1 MSLCI
6 QCGKEVD
13 NQGAKE
19 KKFCTDS
26 CRYTFHNKNKK
37 KKWTLKSL
45 ASHYRKTGEY
55 LPEAE
60 ALEEIYIMSIADEIE
75 HKHQSYIESPE
86 FFTDEFPLSLEN
98 RINIEIGIW
107 QANNGFVRPF
117 TQLIKELK

>member
-1 MSLCI
+1 MSLCV

-55 LPEAE
+55 LPEAK
-60 ALEEIYIMSIADEIE
+60 ALEEIHLMTIAERIE
-75 HKHQSYIESPE
+75 TKYNKLKLD
-86 FFTDEFPLSLEN
+86 FTSDLLELDDLLD
-98 RINIEIGIW
+98 IEIGHW
-107 QANNGFVRPF
+107 QADNGFVRPF
-117 TQLIKELK
+117 NQVMKELK